1 MSLPFHPEA
10 RREAERAVA
19 WTADNRSA
27 RDALRLVDALERA
40 ADEIAAQPRR
50 YPAADDGPDGAEVR
64 NLVLLRLPYRVV
76 FLVRPEGV
84 IVLAVAHTSREPGYW
99 TERLC

>member
-1 MSLPFHPEA
+1 MSLPFHTEA
-10 RREAERAVA
+10 RREAERAVE

-27 RDALRLVDALERA
+27 RDALRLVEALEQA
-40 ADEIAAQPRR
+40 TDEIAARPRR
-50 YPAADDGPDGAEVR
+50 YPTAEDAPDGAEVR
-64 NLVLLRLPYRVV
+64 NLILPRLPYRVV

-99 TERLC
+99 TERLR